1 MLDEK
6 EVLRRV
12 SGVTRIRLQTWVSRG
27 WVLPA
32 ITTEGTSYT
41 EIDIARC
48 DLIREL
54 RDDLEIDHDAVE
66 IVLSLLDQV
75 YGLRRELRA
84 VMGAVKVQPDEVR
97 VRILDALSDEG
108 VERKEDG

>member
-6 EVLRRV
+6 EVIRRV
-12 SGVTRIRLQTWVSRG
+12 SGVTRVRLQTWVSRG

-32 ITTEGTSYT
+32 MTSDGPNYS

-97 VRILDALSDEG
+97 VRILGALSDDSPEG
-108 VERKEDG
+108 KEND